1 MVPNSAGGSSRSCI
15 PRVPAARRRG
25 GSPWGQSCESAEC
38 NPLRDDR
45 RSSRQVAAY
54 RFGRERESRFL
65 KFDNRCFS
73 TMSRVEY
80 SPFARPTLLPH
91 CLERLVVAVR
101 HWLVAKEQERVE
113 ASQRRADTGFTTIQK
128 IRLCVFWPPL
138 DRAHLRIFLKKKTCC
153 NAELADRRRV
163 EKEKSMSVPTRSR
176 QSLHRFERLD
186 AMRRPARKR
195 KTSSTP
201 LGKAH

>member
-80 SPFARPTLLPH
+80 SPFARLTLLPH

-138 DRAHLRIFLKKKTCC
+138 DRARLRIFLKNLLQCGVGRSAKWG
-153 NAELADRRRV
+153 RRQHV
-163 EKEKSMSVPTRSR
+163 GHNSIVLITASP
-176 QSLHRFERLD
+176 
-186 AMRRPARKR
+186 
-195 KTSSTP
+195 
-201 LGKAH
+201 

>member
-128 IRLCVFWPPL
+128 
-138 DRAHLRIFLKKKTCC
+138 
-153 NAELADRRRV
+153 NS
-163 EKEKSMSVPTRSR
+163 SMLLTT
-176 QSLHRFERLD
+176 ERLSPSPHCLERL
-186 AMRRPARKR
+186 AAVRHWSRSAEE
-195 KTSSTP
+195 
-201 LGKAH
+201 

>member
-15 PRVPAARRRG
+15 PRVPAERRRG
-25 GSPWGQSCESAEC
+25 GSPGVKAASQL
-38 NPLRDDR
+38 NVIRFVMTGDHRGRLRHTDL
-45 RSSRQVAAY
+45 VV
-54 RFGRERESRFL
+54 REREQVL
-65 KFDNRCFS
+65 KFDNQCSS

-80 SPFARPTLLPH
+80 SPFVRPTLLPH
-91 CLERLVVAVR
+91 CLERLVAVR

-128 IRLCVFWPPL
+128 IRLCVFRPPL
-138 DRAHLRIFLKKKTCC
+138 DRAHLRIFLKTCC

-163 EKEKSMSVPTRSR
+163 EKGKSMSVPTRSR

-195 KTSSTP
+195 KTTCTP

>member
-138 DRAHLRIFLKKKTCC
+138 DRARLRIFLKNLLQCGVGRSAKSGKG
-153 NAELADRRRV
+153 
-163 EKEKSMSVPTRSR
+163 KSMSVTTRSR

>member
-138 DRAHLRIFLKKKTCC
+138 DRAHLRIFLKNLLQCGVGRS
-153 NAELADRRRV
+153 A
-163 EKEKSMSVPTRSR
+163 KSG
-176 QSLHRFERLD
+176 
-186 AMRRPARKR
+186 KR
-195 KTSSTP
+195 KKHVGPHSIAPITAS
-201 LGKAH
+201 L